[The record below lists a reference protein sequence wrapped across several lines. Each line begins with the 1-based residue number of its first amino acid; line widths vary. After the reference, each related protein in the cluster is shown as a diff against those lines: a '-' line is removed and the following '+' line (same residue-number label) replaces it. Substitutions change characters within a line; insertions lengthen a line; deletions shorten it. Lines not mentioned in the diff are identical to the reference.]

1 MKYRRLL
8 ASVVTHDGVTAYNAV
23 VTFSPGELPSIEP
36 LTGEPHSTAHV
47 NGLVHFGDIRGALQ
61 TAGHSPLLTL
71 TELAG
76 RLAPLSEAVSAPAW
90 LLEITPQ
97 GVTATPLP

>member
-1 MKYRRLL
+1 MKGRRLL
-8 ASVVTHDGVTAYNAV
+8 ASAVTHDGVIAYNAV
-23 VTFSPGELPSIEP
+23 VTFTPGELPSVEP
-36 LTGEPHSTAHV
+36 LTAELHTTPHV
-47 NGLVHFGDIRGALQ
+47 NGVVHFGDIKAALQ

-76 RLAPLSEAVSAPAW
+76 RLAPRSEAVSAPAW
-90 LLEITPQ
+90 LLELTPQ